1 MSTQPESSAPEQ
13 TVRGRRTVLR
23 GAAVIGLAGAA
34 MPVLAAC
41 TDDGGD
47 AGGGTTASA
56 PQSSQPTTSASSSAP
71 AGGAQAAGAALATTS
86 EIPVGGGKVF
96 GDAKVVVTQPTSG
109 QFKGFSAVCTHQGCI
124 VADVADGTINCACH
138 GSKFKIADGS
148 VANGPASR
156 PLPTANITVQGGN
169 IIGPA
174 S

>member
-1 MSTQPESSAPEQ
+1 MSTQPKSSAPEQ
-13 TVRGRRTVLR
+13 TIHGRRTVLR
-23 GAAVIGLAGAA
+23 GAAAIGLAGAA

-41 TDDGGD
+41 NNNGGD
-47 AGGGTTASA
+47 AGGGTT
-56 PQSSQPTTSASSSAP
+56 TTSAP
-71 AGGAQAAGAALATTS
+71 PRGAQGAGAELATTS
-86 EIPVGGGKVF
+86 EIPVGGGKVI

-124 VADVADGTINCACH
+124 VADVADGTINCARH

-156 PLPTANITVQGGN
+156 PLPAANITVEGGK

>member
-1 MSTQPESSAPEQ
+1 MSTQPEPSAPEQ
-13 TVRGRRTVLR
+13 TPRDRRTVLR

-34 MPVLAAC
+34 LPIIAAC
-41 TDDGGD
+41 NGGGGD
-47 AGGGTTASA
+47 AGGGA
-56 PQSSQPTTSASSSAP
+56 TTSAPAGGGATTSAP
-71 AGGAQAAGAALATTS
+71 AGGAQAADTPLATTS

-156 PLPTANITVQGGN
+156 PLPAADITVQGGK
-169 IIGPA
+169 ITGPA

>member
-1 MSTQPESSAPEQ
+1 VSTQPEPSTPEQ
-13 TVRGRRTVLR
+13 TLRDRRTVLR

-34 MPVLAAC
+34 IPVIAAC
-41 TDDGGD
+41 AGGGD
-47 AGGGTTASA
+47 AGGSTTA
-56 PQSSQPTTSASSSAP
+56 SAP
-71 AGGAQAAGAALATTS
+71 AGGAQAAGSGLAATS
-86 EIPVGGGKVF
+86 DIPVGGGKVF

-156 PLPTANITVQGGN
+156 PLPAADITVQGGK
-169 IIGPA
+169 ITGPA

>member
-1 MSTQPESSAPEQ
+1 MSTQPKPSTPEQ
-13 TVRGRRTVLR
+13 TLRDRRTVLR

-34 MPVLAAC
+34 IPVIAAC
-41 TDDGGD
+41 TGGGD
-47 AGGGTTASA
+47 AGGSTTA
-56 PQSSQPTTSASSSAP
+56 SAP
-71 AGGAQAAGAALATTS
+71 AGGAQAAGAGLAATS

-156 PLPTANITVQGGN
+156 PLPAADITVQGGQ
-169 IIGPA
+169 ITGPA

>member
-1 MSTQPESSAPEQ
+1 MSTETEPSTPEQ
-13 TVRGRRTVLR
+13 TLRDRRTVLR

-34 MPVLAAC
+34 VPLIAAC
-41 TDDGGD
+41 NDGGE
-47 AGGGTTASA
+47 ATGST
-56 PQSSQPTTSASSSAP
+56 TTSAP
-71 AGGAQAAGAALATTS
+71 PGGAQTAGAALATTS

-96 GDAKVVVTQPTSG
+96 GDAKVVVTQPTAG
-109 QFKGFSAVCTHQGCI
+109 RFKGFSAVCTHQGCI
-124 VADVADGTINCACH
+124 VGDVADGTINCPCH

-156 PLPTANITVQGGN
+156 PLPAANITVQGGK